1 MKVFQALKDARC
13 RRFLRSKGIKFSPS
27 LQALGARAEL
37 VLEGALFCAMSR
49 WVSRILK
56 WGL

>member
-37 VLEGALFCAMSR
+37 VLEGGRCSAQCRDGFLAS
-49 WVSRILK
+49 
-56 WGL
+56 